1 MTLEGDVFGAAVVDG
16 SRRMLLMDSPLS
28 QGKGEMLWRRQKWKD
43 NDREWSQRER
53 GDLSERSVKW

>member
-16 SRRMLLMDSPLS
+16 SRRMLLMGSPLS

-53 GDLSERSVKW
+53 SDLS